1 MKLDKKWIDKFRP
14 CGEGVVWLEAQKE
27 RDGLRVIKKLR
38 REKQLDWAN
47 WTIVTIMT
55 RKQCLAYAI
64 YAAEQVIDIYEK
76 RYPEDKRPRLAIGA
90 AKAVLKR
97 DTKRNRELAAA
108 ARAAASA
115 ASYVASS
122 ASFAA
127 SAASFAASD
136 ASFAASDAA
145 SDAARAAASAA
156 ARAAASAA
164 SYATSA
170 AASSAA
176 SDAARAAMSKKI
188 LMFGIELLEKGSHHD

>member
-1 MKLDKKWIDKFRP
+1 MKLDKKWIKKFNP
-14 CGEGVVWLEAQKE
+14 CSEGVNWLDNQDE
-27 RDGLRVIKKLR
+27 RDGVKVLKKLIK
-38 REKQLDWAN
+38 ENQLEWAN

-55 RKQCLAYAI
+55 RKQYLAYAI

-97 DTKRNRELAAA
+97 DTRRNRELAAA

-127 SAASFAASD
+127 SAA
-136 ASFAASDAA
+136 
-145 SDAARAAASAA
+145 
-156 ARAAASAA
+156 
-164 SYATSA
+164 
-170 AASSAA
+170 
-176 SDAARAAMSKKI
+176 RAAMSKKI